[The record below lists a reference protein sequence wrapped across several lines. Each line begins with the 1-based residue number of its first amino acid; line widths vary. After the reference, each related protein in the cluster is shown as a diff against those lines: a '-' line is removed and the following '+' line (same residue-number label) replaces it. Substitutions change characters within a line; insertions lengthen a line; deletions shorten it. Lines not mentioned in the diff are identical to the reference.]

1 MLRCVITLIVCSSMI
16 VVIPMAALAQGD
28 APRSAV
34 DSSAESE
41 DIEPR
46 IVGRRGTTQIGF
58 AGYVHRGYSSEELF
72 PLNFS
77 LQVDAGRFITKRF
90 VARIGVIGSGSRGG
104 DDSADVA
111 TGPGV
116 PSLYATGGLMF
127 YFTPEAIMSFYTSTE
142 YWAQLTQ
149 RAGADSGSI
158 VAQGGLQAAVSSRA
172 SLFVEAGYGARLTK
186 GKEGELMTRIVGQ
199 VGLRIKF

>member
-1 MLRCVITLIVCSSMI
+1 
-16 VVIPMAALAQGD
+16 
-28 APRSAV
+28 
-34 DSSAESE
+34 
-41 DIEPR
+41 
-46 IVGRRGTTQIGF
+46 
-58 AGYVHRGYSSEELF
+58 
-72 PLNFS
+72 
-77 LQVDAGRFITKRF
+77 
-90 VARIGVIGSGSRGG
+90 
-104 DDSADVA
+104 
-111 TGPGV
+111 
-116 PSLYATGGLMF
+116 MF

-172 SLFVEAGYGARLTK
+172 SLFVEAGYGARLTR

>member
-1 MLRCVITLIVCSSMI
+1 MI

-28 APRSAV
+28 APRAVV

-58 AGYVHRGYSSEELF
+58 AGYVQRGYSSEELF

-90 VARIGVIGSGSRGG
+90 VARLGVIGSGSRGG

-172 SLFVEAGYGARLTK
+172 SLFVEAGYGARLTR